1 MHLSVI
7 IASVATPEA
16 AEPAADVI
24 KAIPHQAV
32 LILLLQLAVLLLT
45 ARLLGE
51 LMRKLNQPAVVG
63 ELAAGVLLG
72 PSVFGALAPALQSA
86 VFPRSQHQ
94 SDLLGVV
101 SWLGVLFLLV
111 VTGLE
116 TDLGLIKRRGK
127 AALMISAGG
136 IIVPFATGITLGWF
150 LPERYLA
157 DPSHRLVFALFMAV
171 AMSISAVPV
180 IAKVLMDLKL
190 MRRDIGQLIM
200 ASAMTDDTIGW
211 IMLSVVAGL
220 VTAGKVSFLSVGE
233 SIGGAA
239 LVLTFAFTIGTPVVA
254 RIISITDKFSGGV
267 NTQVSVIL
275 VLTLGA
281 AAGTH
286 HLGIEAVLGAF
297 IVGILIAQAPRF
309 RRAAGHVLE
318 VITASFLAPIFFAS
332 AGLKVDLLRLADRE
346 VFLVGLIVLGIACAG
361 KFIGAYIGAAAAG
374 ISHWERLAL
383 GSGMNARGAMEIVV
397 ATVGLALGVLTVE
410 MYSIIV
416 MVAIVT
422 SMMAPPL
429 LRWTLSRVRID
440 ADEAKRLE
448 MEEIAANSFVR
459 SLRRVL
465 FVTRMSSQARVG
477 AQVVGYLS
485 HEQPIETLAFY
496 ARPPAVRRRWWRP
509 FAPRWRRFVA
519 LGKQAADGLRRALS
533 VSGGTARPEVRVMS
547 ERDAPELI
555 LVEAAKG
562 YDMVVVCDAQ
572 RSSRVGAAFGNLAD
586 EILRRS
592 PVPTMVIKAP
602 DTRFDE
608 PGTAAAAGPAP
619 YAVWRPRK
627 IMVPTVGT
635 EYSKNA
641 VEVASVLAASTD
653 ATVMLVHVARER
665 GDVTPAG
672 SGTFATDIGHEMV
685 ARHAERG
692 RKFGATI
699 ETRVLTTALEP
710 DEELL
715 RFAREEGVDL
725 VVIGSG
731 LRIAGARAFFG
742 HRVERILRRAPC
754 AVAIVSST

>member
-1 MHLSVI
+1 MQPETAEVAETI
-7 IASVATPEA
+7 IR
-16 AEPAADVI
+16 
-24 KAIPHQAV
+24 AIPHHAV
-32 LILLLQLAVLLLT
+32 LILLLQIAILLLV

-51 LMRKLNQPAVVG
+51 VMRKLKQPAVVG

-72 PSVFGALAPALQSA
+72 PSIFGALLPELQGA
-86 VFPRSQHQ
+86 VFPKSQHQ

-101 SWLGVLFLLV
+101 SWIGVLFLLV

-127 AALMISAGG
+127 AALTVSAGG
-136 IIVPFATGITLGWF
+136 IVVPFASGVALGWF

-211 IMLSVVAGL
+211 ILLSVVAGL
-220 VTAGKVSFLSVGE
+220 VTAGKVSLISVGE

-239 LVLTFAFTIGTPVVA
+239 LVLTFAFTIGTPIVA
-254 RIISITDKFSGGV
+254 RIISAADKFSGGV

-275 VLTLGA
+275 VLAMGA

-297 IVGILIAQAPRF
+297 IVGILVAQAPRF
-309 RRAAGHVLE
+309 RKDAGHALE
-318 VITASFLAPIFFAS
+318 IVTASFLAPIFFAS
-332 AGLKVDLLRLADRE
+332 AGLKVDLLRLADKE
-346 VFLVGLIVLGIACAG
+346 VFVVGIIVLGIACAG

-397 ATVGLALGVLTVE
+397 ATVGLALGVLTIE
-410 MYSIIV
+410 MYSIVV
-416 MVAIVT
+416 MIAIVT

-459 SLRRVL
+459 TVRRVL
-465 FVTRMSSQARVG
+465 FVTRMASQGRIG
-477 AQVVGYLS
+477 AQIVGYMS
-485 HEQPIETLAFY
+485 HEQQIETLAVY
-496 ARPPAVRRRWWRP
+496 ARPPAVKRRWWRP
-509 FAPRWRRFVA
+509 FAPRWRRFAA
-519 LGKQAADGLRRALS
+519 LGRQGADDLRRALA
-533 VSGGTARPEVRVMS
+533 VSGGASRPDVLVMS
-547 ERDAPELI
+547 EHDAPELI

-572 RSSRVGAAFGNLAD
+572 RSSRIGTTFGNLAD

-602 DTRFDE
+602 GA
-608 PGTAAAAGPAP
+608 PVGGPRP
-619 YAVWRPRK
+619 YEVWRPRK

-641 VEVASVLAASTD
+641 VEVASVLAASTN
-653 ATVMLVHVARER
+653 ATLLLVHVAREH
-665 GDVTPAG
+665 GDTDASG
-672 SGTFATDIGHEMV
+672 SGSFATDIGHEIV
-685 ARHAERG
+685 SRHAERG

-699 ETRVLTTALEP
+699 ETRVLTTTREP

-715 RFAREEGVDL
+715 RFVRTEEIDL
-725 VVIGSG
+725 VLIGSG

-742 HRVERILRRAPC
+742 HRVERMLRRAPC